1 MCNVGCDR
9 PVHGRVCFC
18 DIFAKFNEFLLSIFV
33 HDLRTNLAFEIIGT
47 RISPPHRS
55 YLGLSLPP
63 PEPNNFE
70 WKEGIGRRMEAALG
84 PSSEGRVAVAVDPKS
99 RSIAELG

>member
-1 MCNVGCDR
+1 MAEFV
-9 PVHGRVCFC
+9 
-18 DIFAKFNEFLLSIFV
+18 FATSSPSSTEFWPSIFV

-55 YLGLSLPP
+55 SLGLSLPP

-99 RSIAELG
+99 RPVAELG